1 MSDQMIQRAIL
12 LLQQRKYK
20 EAENI
25 LNSLF
30 AQDPNDVNVISIICE
45 VKIQQNKYTEALNL
59 VNTAIG
65 LNPGLS
71 HLFYVRARIYVHEDK
86 YDQAEKDLQQAIT
99 LDPDDA
105 DYFALYALLKLDRK
119 QFDAA
124 LQLADAA
131 LERDPEN
138 INALNARSTALLKL
152 NRKEESFSSIE
163 GSLRQDPHNAY
174 THANYGWGL
183 LEKGSPKEALYH
195 FTEALRIDPSLQL
208 AQSGMIEALKA
219 KYFLYRVFLKYAFW
233 MGNLTAKYQW
243 GVIIGIFI
251 ASRALRF
258 IAASYPAFEPFLYPV
273 IILIAIFA
281 FSTWIITPLSNLFL
295 RLNKYGKHLLDRD
308 EIISSNFVGVSAVA
322 AIAGGALYLATGQEH
337 MLAIVIVGISMMVPL
352 SSMFNSVKNRTL
364 LVIYTSVLA
373 VLGIAGIIT
382 GFLSKELVN
391 GFTLAYLVGVMLFSW
406 LANYLVIKEQNR

>member
-1 MSDQMIQRAIL
+1 MSDQLIQRAIL

-20 EAENI
+20 EAESI
-25 LNSLF
+25 LNGLF

-45 VKIQQNKYTEALNL
+45 VKIQQDKYAEALNL

-65 LNPGLS
+65 LNPSLS
-71 HLFYVRARIYVHEDK
+71 HLFYVRARIYVHDDK
-86 YDQAEKDLQQAIT
+86 YDLAEKDLQQSIT
-99 LDPDDA
+99 LDPEDA

-119 QFDAA
+119 QFESA
-124 LQLADAA
+124 LQLADEA

-183 LEKGSPKEALYH
+183 LEKGSSKQALYH

-219 KYFLYRVFLKYAFW
+219 KYFLYRIFLKYAFF

-243 GVIIGIFI
+243 GVIIAIFI

-258 IAASYPAFEPFLYPV
+258 IAATYPAFEPFLYPV
-273 IILIAIFA
+273 IILVAIFA

-308 EIISSNFVGVSAVA
+308 EIVSSNFVGISLLT
-322 AIAGGALYLATGQEH
+322 AIAGILLYFVTGQEH
-337 MLAIVIVGISMMVPL
+337 TLSVVIVGVSLMVPL
-352 SSMFNSVKNRTL
+352 SSMFNSAKNRTL
-364 LVIYTSVLA
+364 LIIYTAGAAL
-373 VLGIAGIIT
+373 LGITGIVT
-382 GFLSKELVN
+382 AFLTHEVVN
-391 GFTLAYLVGVMLFSW
+391 GFILAYLVSIMLFSW

>member
-1 MSDQMIQRAIL
+1 MSDQLIQRAIL
-12 LLQQRKYK
+12 LIQQRKYK

-25 LNSLF
+25 LNGLF

-45 VKIQQNKYTEALNL
+45 VKIQQDKYAEALNL

-65 LNPGLS
+65 LNPALP

-86 YDQAEKDLQQAIT
+86 YDNAERDLQQAIT
-99 LDPDDA
+99 LDPEDA

-119 QFDAA
+119 QFEPA

-152 NRKEESFSSIE
+152 NRKEESFASIE

-183 LEKGSPKEALYH
+183 LEKGSPKQALYH

-219 KYFLYRVFLKYAFW
+219 KYFLYRVFLKYAFF

-243 GVIIGIFI
+243 GVIIGIFV

-295 RLNKYGKHLLDRD
+295 RLNKYGKHLLDED
-308 EIISSNFVGVSAVA
+308 EITSSNLVGISVLTAL
-322 AIAGGALYLATGQEH
+322 AGGVLYLTTGQEYA
-337 MLAIVIVGISMMVPL
+337 LAIVIVGVSMMVPL
-352 SSMFNSVKNRTL
+352 SSMFNAVKYRRL
-364 LVIYTSVLA
+364 LVIYTCLLA
-373 VLGIAGIIT
+373 LLGAASIVSAI
-382 GFLSKELVN
+382 SAQELLN
-391 GFTLAYLVGVMLFSW
+391 GLILAYLIGIMAFTW
-406 LANYLVIKEQNR
+406 LSNYLIIKEQNR

>member
-1 MSDQMIQRAIL
+1 MSDQLIQRAIL

-25 LNSLF
+25 LNGLF
-30 AQDPNDVNVISIICE
+30 AQDPNDVNVVSIICE
-45 VKIQQNKYTEALNL
+45 VKIHQDKYTEALNL

-65 LNPGLS
+65 LNPALS
-71 HLFYVRARIYVHEDK
+71 HLFYIRARIYVHDDK
-86 YDQAEKDLQQAIT
+86 YDLAEKDLQQAIT

-119 QFDAA
+119 QFESA
-124 LQLADAA
+124 LQLADEA

-219 KYFLYRVFLKYAFW
+219 KYFLYRIFLKYAFF

-258 IAASYPAFEPFLYPV
+258 IAGTYPAFEPFLYPV

-322 AIAGGALYLATGQEH
+322 AVAGGALYLATGQEH
-337 MLAIVIVGISMMVPL
+337 MLTIVIFGVSMMVPL
-352 SSMFNSVKNRTL
+352 SSMFNSVKNRSL

-373 VLGIAGIIT
+373 VLGITGIIT
-382 GFLSKELVN
+382 GFLTQELVN
-391 GFTLAYLVGVMLFSW
+391 GFILAYVIGIMLFSW
-406 LANYLVIKEQNR
+406 LANYLVIKEQNK